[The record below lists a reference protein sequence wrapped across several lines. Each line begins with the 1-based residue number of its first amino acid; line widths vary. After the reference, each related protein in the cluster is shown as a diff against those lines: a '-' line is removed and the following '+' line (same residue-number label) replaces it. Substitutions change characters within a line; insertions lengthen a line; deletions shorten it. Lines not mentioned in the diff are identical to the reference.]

1 VLLVGFLLF
10 MEASRLVAGY
20 FHECRHD
27 VLALLLGK
35 VANRCGAVTRV
46 VVQTRFKND
55 HFVGRALSIV
65 ASIHGSLI
73 VDQLL
78 LRRTL
83 VAA

>member
-1 VLLVGFLLF
+1 

-27 VLALLLGK
+27 AFALLLGK

-55 HFVGRALSIV
+55 HFVGRVLSIV
-65 ASIHGSLI
+65 ASIHGCLA
-73 VDQLL
+73 VDHLL